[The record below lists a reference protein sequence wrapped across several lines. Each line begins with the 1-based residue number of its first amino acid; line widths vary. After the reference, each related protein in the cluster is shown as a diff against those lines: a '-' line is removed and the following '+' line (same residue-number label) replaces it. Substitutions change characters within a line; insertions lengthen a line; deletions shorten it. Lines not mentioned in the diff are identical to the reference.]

1 MMKSVLLPLVTGCAF
16 LSVSGCSSVMSHT
29 GPNQGYY
36 PGTRASVD
44 MLKDDNTSWAMM
56 PLVALDLPFSAV
68 MDTVLLPYD
77 YMRSGSDSTADSPK
91 ARILRGEE
99 QNLAASGDPAHAATT
114 TPQ

>member
-1 MMKSVLLPLVTGCAF
+1 MKTIRVIATSCMLLATN
-16 LSVSGCSSVMSHT
+16 GCSSVMSHT

-77 YMRSGSDSTADSPK
+77 YMRDSTADSPK

>member
-1 MMKSVLLPLVTGCAF
+1 MTTIKVIATSCMLLAT
-16 LSVSGCSSVMSHT
+16 SGCSSVMSHT

-77 YMRSGSDSTADSPK
+77 YLRSGSDGTADSPK
-91 ARILRGEE
+91 ARILRSEQ
-99 QNLAASGDPAHAATT
+99 QNLATTGNPGQGADTT
-114 TPQ
+114 TH